1 MRWMQGDRALPD
13 ALKKLVS
20 RSKRELINDVSP
32 QGRDTQKFFRWEEM
46 AMMKSKQPRWPINR
60 LIM

>member
-1 MRWMQGDRALPD
+1 MRQMQGDRELPD
-13 ALKKLVS
+13 TLEKLVS
-20 RSKRELINDVSP
+20 QSKRELTNDVSP
-32 QGRDTQKFFRWEEM
+32 QSRDTQKFFRLKDM